1 MPRSPK
7 TRAAIMEAIDA
18 ARAGGFQD
26 IAWRLE
32 AIVFGIPM
40 THDNLPISLKAQ
52 EETVTSKTG

>member
-1 MPRSPK
+1 
-7 TRAAIMEAIDA
+7 MEAIDA

-32 AIVFGIPM
+32 AIVFGIRM